1 MKNLTPVG
9 TTFPAPRSFED
20 GDELDQANLDEAF
33 QAAANRAQY
42 LLVKHAEIENVVL
55 GDGVPKIRAVAS
67 SAALKALADVTAGE
81 IALISPGSNVSG
93 LYVFASGAAPF
104 ADRAGW
110 LYASTAELGYWMRD
124 IGTLATLD
132 AAEGIAR
139 FDDSRVVVPNRLKD
153 LLRYSSSEVDL
164 GENASWQHIV
174 SSSSLTL
181 AIGDK
186 VLLSFSAS
194 AKNTDA
200 TNAVGIRVAV
210 TDPAS
215 STADVGTSAV
225 TYDFYANNKR
235 QHVGAQG
242 LFTAAAAG
250 NHTFRAQALLTPGGG
265 PYNVVFG
272 KPSLQVTCIRP

>member
-1 MKNLTPVG
+1 MKDLTPVG

-20 GDELDQANLDEAF
+20 GDELSEANLDEAF

-42 LLVKHAEIENVVL
+42 LLIKLADLENVVL
-55 GDGVPKIRAVAS
+55 GDGVSKIRAVAS
-67 SAALKALADVTAGE
+67 SVALKALAGVTAGE
-81 IALISPGSNVSG
+81 VALISPGSNVSG
-93 LYVFASGAAPF
+93 LYVFASGAPPF

-110 LYASTAELGYWMRD
+110 LYASTVELGYWMRD

-139 FDDSRVVVPNRLKD
+139 FDDTRVVVPNRVKD
-153 LLRYSSSEVDL
+153 LSRTSSSEVDL
-164 GENASWQHIV
+164 GESASWQHIV
-174 SSSSLTL
+174 SSSSTTL

-186 VLLSFSAS
+186 VILSFSAS
-194 AKNTDA
+194 AKNTDI

-210 TDPAS
+210 TDPAA
-215 STADVGTSAV
+215 STADAGTSTV

-250 NHTFRAQALLTPGGG
+250 SHTFRAQALLTPGGG

-272 KPSLQVTCIRP
+272 NPSLQVQIIRP